1 MHQVGALYLSGKR
14 GNQIRSI
21 FSMYSRIHLTLIMY
35 EEHTYDSYLL
45 ENNVDFFSRGKS
57 SISIQEHA
65 VLSSNIAEVE
75 GDNCTGYSLDGG
87 AIVSHG
93 DSAVAVVDWSSIVG
107 NR

>member
-1 MHQVGALYLSGKR
+1 
-14 GNQIRSI
+14 
-21 FSMYSRIHLTLIMY
+21 MYSRLHLTLLMY
-35 EEHTYDSYLL
+35 EKHTFDSYLL
-45 ENNVDFFSRGKS
+45 EKNLDFVSRGKS

-75 GDNCTGYSLDGG
+75 GDNCTGHSLDGG

-93 DSAVAVVDWSSIVG
+93 DSAVAVVDWSLIVG